1 MRNSHIKTL
10 KIIFMKKAILFDAY
24 GTLFDVYS
32 IGALLESFYPSQGA
46 ALAVAWRDK
55 QIEYTR
61 LVTTSNG
68 GAHYQPFDALTRS
81 ALQQVCATAKLDLNA
96 LQADELMAQYKKLN
110 AFNDALST
118 LTTLK
123 SRGITTGILSNGT
136 PDMLAAATQSAGL
149 QDVLDHVLSVHTLN
163 PQQYKTAPS
172 AYALGTVATGLAPQ
186 DIVFVSSNAW
196 DALGAAWFGYHTVW
210 VNRNNA
216 PWEALGTLTNT
227 QPKHTI
233 SQLSE
238 LLNLTF

>member
-1 MRNSHIKTL
+1 
-10 KIIFMKKAILFDAY
+10 MKAAFLFDAY

-46 ALAVAWRDK
+46 ALALAWRDK

-68 GAHYQPFDALTRS
+68 GAYYQPFDVLTRA
-81 ALQQVCATAKLDLNA
+81 ALQQVCAAAKLNLNA
-96 LQADELMAQYKKLN
+96 QQADALMAQYQKLS
-110 AFNDALST
+110 AFDDALST
-118 LTTLK
+118 LTALK
-123 SRGITTGILSNGT
+123 SRGIITSILSNGT
-136 PDMLAAATQSAGL
+136 PEMLSAATQSAGL
-149 QDVLDHVLSVHTLN
+149 HSVLDHLLSVHTLT
-163 PQQYKTAPS
+163 PPQYKTAPR
-172 AYALGTVATGLAPQ
+172 AYGLGTAATGLAPQ

-210 VNRNNA
+210 VNRSKA

-227 QPKHTI
+227 HPKHTI

-238 LLNLTF
+238 LLDLSF

>member
-1 MRNSHIKTL
+1 M
-10 KIIFMKKAILFDAY
+10 FMKKAFIFDAY

-32 IGALLESFYPSQGA
+32 IGALLETFYPAKGS
-46 ALAVAWRDK
+46 ALAAAWRDK

-61 LVTTSNG
+61 LVTTSNDG
-68 GAHYQPFDALTRS
+68 VHYQPFDVLTRA
-81 ALQQVCATAKLDLNA
+81 ALQQVCAAAKLDLSPQQANA
-96 LQADELMAQYKKLN
+96 LMAQYHKLT

-118 LTTLK
+118 LTALK

-136 PDMLAAATQSAGL
+136 PEMLAAATQSAGL

-163 PQQYKTAPS
+163 PPQYKTAPR
-172 AYALGTVATGLAPQ
+172 AYGLGTAATGLAPQ

-210 VNRNNA
+210 VNRSKA

-227 QPKHTI
+227 HPKHTI

-238 LLNLTF
+238 LLDLSF